1 MTAADILIT
10 KPITPMAYDI
20 IVSETAENDLRKFDS
35 SIQKRFFDR
44 VGKLKDYPKVYGKPL
59 RRPLQ
64 GKWELRFERRW
75 RIVYEVNDEEKIVK
89 IVAIWHKDEF

>member
-1 MTAADILIT
+1 MG
-10 KPITPMAYDI
+10 YDI
-20 IVSETAENDLRKFDS
+20 IVSSTAEEDLRKFDVNLR
-35 SIQKRFFDR
+35 KRFFDR
-44 VGKLKDYPKVYGKPL
+44 LEKLKDYPKIYGKPL

-75 RIVYEVNDEEKIVK
+75 RIVYEIHDNEKLVK